1 MEGIEETIEGQ
12 EAKQHQEN
20 GGELSAEQ
28 LAKFSADYGAPA
40 KSEEKKEPENKAATT
55 EANTETDETDEEEAF
70 VLFPEEKEEDGAG
83 ADADK
88 DKDKQP
94 SKRDYSKFKEV
105 LELDEDIDSD
115 DSLLEKIKGITSK
128 AKAQELINTANER
141 FVEDKEVQAWK
152 SWLDADDDELVKQ
165 TFILGKGYTEED
177 AIEKVAEL
185 KDTDPKEYRAILN
198 STRNQLKALI
208 GQKADKIRAE
218 VEEAATT
225 LKNISPKEVDTKV
238 LKGASD
244 SVSKI
249 SEFAGLK
256 LGIGDK
262 NREEHVK
269 PVKSLIESGEI
280 LKRLKSDP
288 DLLAKVA
295 YFVHYEKQISG
306 AVQNRFYP
314 KKKFVDSLDNAPHS
328 SGKAV
333 PRATIKE
340 IKTGEFDPKGFN

>member
-1 MEGIEETIEGQ
+1 MAEIEEENAGQ
-12 EAKQHQEN
+12 EAQQHQEN

-28 LAKFSADYGAPA
+28 LAKFSADYGTPA
-40 KSEEKKEPENKAATT
+40 KSEEKEPEKKVATT
-55 EANTETDETDEEEAF
+55 EANPETEEVDEEEAF

-83 ADADK
+83 ADK
-88 DKDKQP
+88 DKEKQP
-94 SKRDYSKFKEV
+94 STRDYSKFKEV

-115 DSLLEKIKGITSK
+115 DSLFDSIKKIVGKSK
-128 AKAQELINTANER
+128 AQDTIISANEK
-141 FVEDKEVQAWK
+141 FSKDNEVKNWR
-152 SWLDADDDELVKQ
+152 SWLNADEDDLVKQ
-165 TFILGKGYTEED
+165 IYLGKGYTEDD
-177 AIEKVAEL
+177 AVEKVAEL

-198 STRNQLKALI
+198 SAKTQLTSLINSKAE
-208 GQKADKIRAE
+208 AIRAE

-262 NREEHVK
+262 NREDHIK

-280 LKRLKSDP
+280 FKKLKSDP
-288 DLLAKVA
+288 DLLAKVS

-340 IKTGEFDPKGFN
+340 IKTGEFKADGF

>member
-1 MEGIEETIEGQ
+1 MEGIEEENAGQ

-28 LAKFSADYGAPA
+28 LAKFSADYGTPA
-40 KSEEKKEPENKAATT
+40 KSEEKEPEKKVATT
-55 EANTETDETDEEEAF
+55 EANPEKEETDEEEAF

-83 ADADK
+83 ADK
-88 DKDKQP
+88 DKEKQP
-94 SKRDYSKFKEV
+94 STRDYSKFKEV

-141 FVEDKEVQAWK
+141 FTEDKEVQAWK
-152 SWLDADDDELVKQ
+152 SWLDADEDELIKQ
-165 TFILGKGYTEED
+165 TLIISEGYLPED
-177 AIEKVAEL
+177 AEKKVLEL
-185 KDTDPKEYRAILN
+185 KDTDPPKYRAILN
-198 STRNQLKALI
+198 STRNQLMSLI

-262 NREEHVK
+262 NREEHIK

-280 LKRLKSDP
+280 FKKLKSDP
-288 DLLAKVA
+288 DLLAKVS

-340 IKTGEFDPKGFN
+340 IKTGEFKADGF

>member
-1 MEGIEETIEGQ
+1 MAEIEEEIAGQ
-12 EAKQHQEN
+12 EAQQHQEN

-28 LAKFSADYGAPA
+28 LAKFSADWGDSANKGDKQEPA
-40 KSEEKKEPENKAATT
+40 EENQEG
-55 EANTETDETDEEEAF
+55 ANTETDEEEF
-70 VLFPEEKEEDGAG
+70 VFFPEKKEEDKAG
-83 ADADK
+83 DSADK
-88 DKDKQP
+88 DKDKQTSP
-94 SKRDYSKFKEV
+94 RDYSKFKEA

-152 SWLDADDDELVKQ
+152 SWLDADEDDLVKQ

-198 STRNQLKALI
+198 STRNQLKSLI
-208 GQKADKIRAE
+208 VQKADKIRAE

-225 LKNISPKEVDTKV
+225 LKHISPKEVDTKV

-256 LGIGDK
+256 LGVSDK
-262 NREEHVK
+262 SREEHIK

-280 LKRLKSDP
+280 LKKLKSDP
-288 DLLAKVA
+288 DLLAEVA
-295 YFVHYEKQISG
+295 YYVHYKKQLSA
-306 AVQNRFYP
+306 AVQSRIYP
-314 KKKFVDSLDNAPHS
+314 KKKFIEGLDKAPHS
-328 SGKAV
+328 SGKAT
-333 PRATIKE
+333 PRASVKDV
-340 IKTGEFDPKGFN
+340 KTGDFNADGF